1 MDKQREKYFTV
12 NEVTV
17 GDKGIGAT
25 DKLLFSFIC
34 SMAKR
39 EGYCFAN
46 NGYMAKIF
54 NVTKVTISRQIARLR
69 NAGFITVELHRSG
82 DGKLERWLIP
92 SSKQMLTAQNTEYL
106 PQGQQTVNS
115 SGSRIFNRE
124 IKGKVISKA
133 VVKDLSYLD
142 VRKGTNGNG

>member
-1 MDKQREKYFTV
+1 
-12 NEVTV
+12 
-17 GDKGIGAT
+17 
-25 DKLLFSFIC
+25 
-34 SMAKR
+34 
-39 EGYCFAN
+39 
-46 NGYMAKIF
+46 MAKIF

-92 SSKQMLTAQNTEYL
+92 SSKQMLTAQKTEYL